1 MTTDPD
7 SGDDS
12 APARPPR
19 SVRVSAALWCALA
32 VFLVAQAVFAWT
44 GQNELRRR
52 LLSQGGTE
60 QAAVD
65 EAHSL
70 LLTNTGIA
78 VFLAVV
84 YAVIGLLVLRRFS
97 SARIAATTVVVV
109 HVVVVLGALAV
120 SAANAIVF
128 VLAGAALIAL
138 WTRESSE
145 WVTGER

>member
-1 MTTDPD
+1 MTADPD

-12 APARPPR
+12 APPR
-19 SVRVSAALWCALA
+19 STRVSAGLWFALA

-44 GQNELRRR
+44 GQDELRRR

-65 EAHSL
+65 KAHSL

-78 VFLAVV
+78 AFLAVV

-97 SARIAATTVVVV
+97 SVRIAATAVVVV

-120 SAANAIVF
+120 SVANVIVF
-128 VLAGAALIAL
+128 VLAGAALITL